1 MTITMCSRIFGNS
14 DHNLSLFLDS
24 FIEFTHY
31 PDRVEILIKV
41 DDDDDLPFFYDIKR
55 RYSAR
60 VNLRIFPGARGIGYA
75 GMHLWHHNLI
85 KNRNPNAKLDFI
97 LTDDAAFEFKHWDDQ
112 LVSLLE
118 RREDTYFI
126 GTACSLDEAITFVGP
141 NPVTP
146 VPVYWIHGDDYP
158 IFGFDL
164 LNSAAKVAATFPNWT
179 EFGNLFAI
187 DQYAGALLKTAW
199 KKFGVNLH
207 EQIDLYAARKGGNF
221 CWTANPKRSEL
232 RTRTLTEYFSHENE
246 MRREKIVQQIL
257 NDMKVRTG
265 N

>member
-164 LNSAAKVAATFPNWT
+164 LVFLPTPYVQGGAGFLISSPNFHVVQNLLHYFLPPHFVLMAKIL
-179 EFGNLFAI
+179 G
-187 DQYAGALLKTAW
+187 QGACA
-199 KKFGVNLH
+199 
-207 EQIDLYAARKGGNF
+207 
-221 CWTANPKRSEL
+221 
-232 RTRTLTEYFSHENE
+232 
-246 MRREKIVQQIL
+246 
-257 NDMKVRTG
+257 
-265 N
+265 